1 MLAYDF
7 MQRAFL
13 VAFLLGIITPL
24 VGVVV
29 VFKRWSAVG
38 DALSHSSLAG
48 VAIGLFLSRNPVL
61 SATIFSVLSAL
72 LLEGLRRLFPRYSE
86 LAISVI
92 TSLGVGL
99 AAVFSGLS
107 GGSRG
112 FSDFLFGSIVAID
125 DGELYGIA
133 FLAVLVLAFSLL
145 LYRALFYIAFDEQGA
160 KLSGVPTGI
169 INFLFTVLTAVA
181 VSISARTVGAL
192 VISSLLTL
200 PVACAMQFSRSYRQN
215 MVLSVVFS
223 LFFMLAGLTISYY
236 ARTKPGGSIVLLGVA
251 TLLLSIAFSRL
262 WEARNRRKG
271 VAGNMK
277 GNT

>member
-1 MLAYDF
+1 MLSYDF

-13 VAFLLGIITPL
+13 VALLLGLITPL
-24 VGVVV
+24 VGITVVY
-29 VFKRWSAVG
+29 KRWSAVG
-38 DALSHSSLAG
+38 DALSHASLAG
-48 VAIGLFLSRNPVL
+48 VAIGLFLSKNPIWSAAIFAVL
-61 SATIFSVLSAL
+61 CAIA
-72 LLEGLRRLFPRYSE
+72 LEGLRRLFPRYSE

-99 AAVFSGLS
+99 AAVFSGLT

-125 DGELYGIA
+125 DGELYGIMI
-133 FLAVLVLAFSLL
+133 LAAIVLGFALV

-160 KLSGVPTGI
+160 VLSGVPAGT

-181 VSISARTVGAL
+181 ISISARTVGAL

-215 MVLSVVFS
+215 MVLSVAFS
-223 LFFMLAGLTISYY
+223 LFFMLVGLTISYY
-236 ARTKPGGSIVLLGVA
+236 ARSKPGGSIVLLGVF
-251 TLLLSIAFSRL
+251 TLLVCIALSL
-262 WEARNRRKG
+262 LGEALGKRKRRK
-271 VAGNMK
+271 A
-277 GNT
+277 